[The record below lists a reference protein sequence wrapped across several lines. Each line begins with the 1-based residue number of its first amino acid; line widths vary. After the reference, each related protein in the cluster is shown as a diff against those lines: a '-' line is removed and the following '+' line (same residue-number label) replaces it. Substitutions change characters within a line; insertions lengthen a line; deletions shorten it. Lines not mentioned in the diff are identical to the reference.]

1 MSSVTTELKVGAFTI
16 AALAMVAFGYVYTF
30 DGVRSGQD
38 TYMVNLSVPNAD
50 GIWEGTAV
58 RLAGV
63 DIGAVDDIQLNGNQA
78 LLKLRVLRQYEL
90 PADSLGEL
98 RSSGMLG
105 ERFVAVDPGRSS
117 AILPDEGHL
126 SFGDEPGDLDEIT
139 RQVELISDDI
149 KAITGAM
156 REVAEN
162 KDNTEH
168 LEATMANVDALSME
182 LRLIAEQNRQDI
194 NAIVKSVARLT
205 ASLED
210 FTAETSRDV
219 DEEMDKLHLATDTLN
234 AALEDVEHI
243 TSKVDNGEGTLGAL
257 VNDRHTIDALN
268 DTLENANAVI
278 ESFSGLHAK
287 VYYLGRFYMGS
298 QPNDPSFFYGNP
310 LAPNLA
316 GGMGYSGSN
325 TIGIELHSSED
336 FWWVFEVN
344 DYPQGRLTSEE
355 HFFPEQGTH
364 YTEWTRSLD
373 YRFTFQMAKRWY
385 NLGLRLGIKEGGGG
399 IGLTYYT
406 FNDRLLLMADA
417 FDFTFGAYP
426 ALQDSG
432 IPNVRLSARAEP
444 VDHLWF
450 EAGTEQVILGAKYG
464 YYTGYMGGGFHF
476 TDNDVKLLLS
486 TLPLG
491 L

>member
-1 MSSVTTELKVGAFTI
+1 MSSITTELKVGAFTLV
-16 AALAMVAFGYVYTF
+16 AVAMVGFGYLYTF

-38 TYMVNLSVPNAD
+38 TYTVNLTVPNAD
-50 GIWEGTAV
+50 GIWEGTSV

-63 DIGAVDDIQLNGNQA
+63 DIGAVDLIELDGSHA
-78 LLKLRVLRQYEL
+78 RLKLSVLSQYEL

-117 AILPDEGHL
+117 AIISDEGHL
-126 SFGDEPGDLDEIT
+126 TFGDEPGDLDAIT
-139 RQVELISDDI
+139 RQVELISEDI

-162 KDNTEH
+162 RDNADH
-168 LEATMANVDALSME
+168 LEATMANVDALSMS
-182 LRLIAEQNRQDI
+182 LRLIAEQNRTDV
-194 NAIVKSVARLT
+194 NAIVASVARLT
-205 ASLED
+205 TSLES
-210 FTAETSRDV
+210 FTVETSRDV

-234 AALEDVEHI
+234 AALDDVEHI
-243 TSKVDNGEGTLGAL
+243 TSKVNAGEGTLGAL
-257 VNDRHTIDALN
+257 VNDRQTIDALN
-268 DTLENANAVI
+268 DTLDNANAVI

-287 VYYLGRFYMGS
+287 VYYFGRLYLGS

-316 GGMGYSGSN
+316 GGLGYSGSN
-325 TIGIELHSSED
+325 TIGMELHPSED
-336 FWWVFEVN
+336 FWWIFEVN
-344 DYPQGRLTSEE
+344 DYPQGKLTSTE
-355 HFFPEQGTH
+355 HYFPEQGTH

-399 IGLTYYT
+399 LGVTYYT
-406 FNDRLLLMADA
+406 LNDRLLLMVDV

-444 VDHLWF
+444 IDHLWF
-450 EAGTEQVILGAKYG
+450 ETGTEQVILGAKYG
-464 YYTGYMGGGFHF
+464 YYTGYLGGGFHF
-476 TDNDVKLLLS
+476 TDDDVKLLFS